1 MNILQVKENYHMIKE
16 VFPNFLAGNTLFKQ
30 TEKQIGALKSLNPS
44 NKKGES
50 KQTDGIFP
58 QNLMNDFI
66 RAN

>member
-1 MNILQVKENYHMIKE
+1 MIKE
-16 VFPNFLAGNTLFKQ
+16 VFPNFLVGNTLFKQ
-30 TEKQIGALKSLNPS
+30 TEKQIGASKSLNPS